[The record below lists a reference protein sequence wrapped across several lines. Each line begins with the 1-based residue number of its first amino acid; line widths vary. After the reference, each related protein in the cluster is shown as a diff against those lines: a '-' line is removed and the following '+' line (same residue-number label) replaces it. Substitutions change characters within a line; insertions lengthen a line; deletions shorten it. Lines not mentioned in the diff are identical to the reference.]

1 MKSSSN
7 TFISRI
13 IGFSLAS
20 WVNCVIAVIATP
32 ITTALFSPEEMGKI
46 SLFLSYANFI
56 VPFIYFGFDQAYCRY
71 YNEPIGNN
79 TKESLFKLIS
89 KIMLA
94 LSLIV
99 SAVVACLWRYFSVS
113 ILGYPTII
121 VSVNLIVYAL
131 GLMFSRMCA
140 LKYRMDNNVKQFCI
154 NSILATVIIKLSIV
168 LVVLIK
174 PTAELAIS
182 ARSILLFSIF
192 LAFFIVA
199 FKQSKGKIDSSKD
212 TIVKLSKF
220 SIPLFPTV
228 FLVTLNLSLSQFIL
242 KDYVDFRMMGI
253 FYNGIMIASL
263 ISVIQSGLG
272 SFWTPFVYEYY
283 KKDQR
288 LIQKAQGCIS
298 LIIVSLALSIVLAQD
313 IIYYVLVD
321 KDYWESKLI
330 LALLLLGPVCD
341 SLSETLGLGIQLS
354 GKTILK
360 LPAYVVNVLVNYASC
375 IILIPT
381 MGISGA
387 AIASALASLSMLITK
402 AAIGEYFYRCCNNY
416 LKVII
421 VMAFLLMA
429 GFMNYLHHSYVY
441 YYSLFALLAVLFVY
455 RQEASLIY
463 LRGLE
468 YVNHKILKK

>member
-168 LVVLIK
+168 L
-174 PTAELAIS
+174 
-182 ARSILLFSIF
+182 
-192 LAFFIVA
+192 
-199 FKQSKGKIDSSKD
+199 
-212 TIVKLSKF
+212 
-220 SIPLFPTV
+220 
-228 FLVTLNLSLSQFIL
+228 LNHMNQ
-242 KDYVDFRMMGI
+242 Y
-253 FYNGIMIASL
+253 FY
-263 ISVIQSGLG
+263 
-272 SFWTPFVYEYY
+272 
-283 KKDQR
+283 
-288 LIQKAQGCIS
+288 
-298 LIIVSLALSIVLAQD
+298 
-313 IIYYVLVD
+313 
-321 KDYWESKLI
+321 
-330 LALLLLGPVCD
+330 
-341 SLSETLGLGIQLS
+341 
-354 GKTILK
+354 K
-360 LPAYVVNVLVNYASC
+360 LP
-375 IILIPT
+375 
-381 MGISGA
+381 
-387 AIASALASLSMLITK
+387 
-402 AAIGEYFYRCCNNY
+402 
-416 LKVII
+416 
-421 VMAFLLMA
+421 
-429 GFMNYLHHSYVY
+429 
-441 YYSLFALLAVLFVY
+441 
-455 RQEASLIY
+455 
-463 LRGLE
+463 
-468 YVNHKILKK
+468 